1 MHEQGMGPTTK
12 FSKCAAVVGEVMK
25 KFPPH
30 GDLSIYDALV
40 RMAQEFSMR
49 YRLVDGQGNFGSI
62 HGDSPAAMRY
72 TECRLAPITDELLS
86 DIDKETVLFL
96 QNYDATTTEPTVL
109 PAPVPN

>member
-1 MHEQGMGPTTK
+1 MIEEKPPEIKDFPIGKILTVPVT
-12 FSKCAAVVGEVMK
+12 VVGEVMK

-62 HGDSPAAMRY
+62 DGDSPAAMRY

-86 DIDKETVLFL
+86 DIDKETDDYIT
-96 QNYDATTTEPTVL
+96 NY
-109 PAPVPN
+109 